1 MSIADGQLEVVPSQ
15 KVSPEEAREAFVSIG
30 NKEVSVAKVQ
40 QAVKVYE
47 WLTTQGAKAL
57 ATTNIL
63 NDLEFWKRAT
73 TKYDQACLGEYVDG
87 LVLQPEECL
96 EYMKW
101 RVEVSKLFITSNKA
115 LVELCDGGSKQKTVQ
130 GVKASISRVQTMNP
144 VAGKR

>member
-40 QAVKVYE
+40 QAVKAYE

-73 TKYDQACLGEYVDG
+73 TKYDQ
-87 LVLQPEECL
+87 
-96 EYMKW
+96 
-101 RVEVSKLFITSNKA
+101 T
-115 LVELCDGGSKQKTVQ
+115 
-130 GVKASISRVQTMNP
+130 
-144 VAGKR
+144 

>member
-15 KVSPEEAREAFVSIG
+15 KVTPEEAREAFVAIG

-40 QAVKVYE
+40 QAVKAYE

-73 TKYDQACLGEYVDG
+73 EKYDKACLGEYVDG
-87 LVLQPEECL
+87 LQLQPEECM

-130 GVKASISRVQTMNP
+130 GVKASISRVVHMNP